1 MYIDQ
6 IGAFLPL
13 AGSLN
18 PSGGPTS
25 APTTFPSLLYDTSV
39 NYPSSLP
46 ESVTIKFGV
55 VTDHGNG
62 NYTATICPTLTG
74 VFEVLILLN
83 GDGVSNQ
90 PYTLSDKN
98 TDIYTNNALGEGTY
112 KGQYMDQSPYPLVV
126 TAGDPA
132 GMYSTL
138 YGSGI
143 VNATVGEPACFTVT
157 VRDSWANLV
166 TASAVQVNI
175 SVYLPSSP
183 YVVAHVS
190 NLHNGSYYV
199 TYTPTLTGA
208 HPLHIII
215 NGSEVAN
222 SPFTVYTIDGQ
233 ISANYTR
240 ILGPPYRKTTAGLSY
255 YFEIQAHD
263 IDDNLKS
270 TTNSIFIYKTSGSNN
285 STGYLIPCS
294 NYTYTSTNASNTVPY
309 NSVEV
314 PSICMTDLSLLNNSY
329 YGIITPTIVG
339 ETYVHVYLLTN
350 SSNNKSSNSSEEV
363 EIGHSPFILSVLP
376 SYAVAVNTYVEGKK
390 TVAFYYCIIIL

>member
-13 AGSLN
+13 PGFLN
-18 PSGGPTS
+18 PSAGPIS
-25 APTTFPSLLYDTSV
+25 APTTFPTLLYDTSV

-46 ESVTIKFGV
+46 ESVTIKFGT

-74 VFEVLILLN
+74 VFEVQVLLN

-90 PYTLSDKN
+90 PYTLSNKN
-98 TDIYTNNALGEGTY
+98 TNILTNNAMGEGTY
-112 KGQYMDQSPYPLVV
+112 KGQYMGQSPCPLVV

-132 GMYSTL
+132 GMYSTV

-143 VNATVGEPACFTVT
+143 VNATVGVLAYFTVT
-157 VRDSWANLV
+157 VKDNWANLV
-166 TASAVQVNI
+166 TTTTVPVNI

-183 YVVAHVS
+183 EVSAHVS

-199 TYTPTLTGA
+199 TYTPTLTGPL
-208 HPLHIII
+208 PLHISI
-215 NGSEVAN
+215 NGSEVAS
-222 SPFTVYTIDGQ
+222 SPFTVYTLDGQ
-233 ISANYTR
+233 GSANYTR
-240 ILGPPYRKTTAGLSY
+240 ILGPSLRTLTAGLPF

-270 TTNSIFIYKTSGSNN
+270 TTNSIFMYKTSGSNN

-294 NYTYTSTNASNTVPY
+294 NYTNTNTITSATVY
-309 NSVEV
+309 DRVEV
-314 PSICMTDLSLLNNSY
+314 PSICMTNLSLLNNSY
-329 YGIITPTIVG
+329 YGVIAPTIVG

-350 SSNNKSSNSSEEV
+350 SSTNNSSNSSGEV

-376 SYAVAVNTYVEGKK
+376 SYAVAANTYVQGKK
-390 TVAFYYCIIIL
+390 TYLYHIVTHNI

>member
-13 AGSLN
+13 PASLN

-25 APTTFPSLLYDTSV
+25 APTTFPTLLYDTSV

-55 VTDHGNG
+55 VTDHSNG

-74 VFEVLILLN
+74 VFEVQVLLN

-98 TDIYTNNALGEGTY
+98 TNVYTDNAMGEGTY
-112 KGQYMDQSPYPLVV
+112 KGQYMGQSPYPLVV

-132 GMYSTL
+132 GMYSTV

-143 VNATVGEPACFTVT
+143 VNATVGVPAYFTVT

-183 YVVAHVS
+183 YVVALVS

-222 SPFTVYTIDGQ
+222 SPFTVYTLDGQ
-233 ISANYTR
+233 INANYTR
-240 ILGPPYRKTTAGLSY
+240 ILGPSLRKSTAGMSF

-270 TTNSIFIYKTSGSNN
+270 NTNSIFIYKTSGSNN

-294 NYTYTSTNASNTVPY
+294 NYTHTNTHTNTVTTATVY

-314 PSICMTDLSLLNNSY
+314 PSICMTNFSLLNNSY

-350 SSNNKSSNSSEEV
+350 GSTNNSSNSSVVEV
-363 EIGHSPFILSVLP
+363 EIGYSPFILSVVP
-376 SYAVAVNTYVEGKK
+376 SYAVAANAYVQGKN
-390 TVAFYYCIIIL
+390 VCLS